1 MIYWLLTKEVLA
13 LRGEEERF
21 TDVPDLFMWRDVEK
35 QKKEEE
41 TAHAAGQDG
50 EEKAEE
56 PEAEG
61 EGEEAFLDDN

>member
-35 QKKEEE
+35 EKKEEAE
-41 TAHAAGQDG
+41 KIAVPEGDERAEDG
-50 EEKAEE
+50 E
-56 PEAEG
+56 G
-61 EGEEAFLDDN
+61 DLEGEENFIDDA

>member
-35 QKKEEE
+35 EKKAEE
-41 TAHAAGQDG
+41 TAQATAQEN
-50 EEKAEE
+50 EERVEE

-61 EGEEAFLDDN
+61 EGEEAFLDDA

>member
-21 TDVPDLFMWRDVEK
+21 TDVPDLFMWRDIEK
-35 QKKEEE
+35 EKKEE
-41 TAHAAGQDG
+41 TTQAANQEN

-61 EGEEAFLDDN
+61 EGEEAFLDEA